1 MSEDG
6 LLDTSMQPFSIS
18 PLQQQQQ
25 QQQQQQRGFT
35 WIQILQV
42 FVLSRASDQNSQPA
56 SLSTL
61 KIHHILF
68 SCLLF
73 VTSNTALI
81 S

>member
-18 PLQQQQQ
+18 PLQQQ

-73 VTSNTALI
+73 VTSNTALKC
-81 S
+81 

>member
-18 PLQQQQQ
+18 PLQQQQ

-61 KIHHILF
+61 KIHHISF

-73 VTSNTALI
+73 VTSNTALK

>member
-18 PLQQQQQ
+18 PLQQQ

-73 VTSNTALI
+73 VTSNTALK